1 MRQTSRYR
9 SAMEALAM
17 TRGFATAGILA
28 LLTLTPNPGRGL
40 AAQQPGVGRITRI
53 AQIIGPD
60 EVVQVDT
67 TTSLVQIR
75 RGGGDWRSSRAR
87 QSLLVEDE
95 LMVLRFVD
103 AQLDLEHGDQSGVL
117 TFLPVLI
124 RRDGRPVSGLYEDT
138 GRPDT
143 AAYVMRP
150 DPSRRGDVAVEIE
163 RGSLVVEWNDGILS
177 VFAAGDTI
185 VIPST
190 RVAVTVLPGGDEAF
204 VFVESGT
211 VTIAS
216 QGLEVAAGE
225 EAHLG
230 RGMTPEKRGLER
242 GEARAREYN
251 DAVRYAHNEVWAGPK
266 PFWAQ
271 PAFFIPAGALAVA
284 GAAFVVADLGGDEGD
299 DVLDGF
305 VIIRIPF

>member
-1 MRQTSRYR
+1 MRHASRSR
-9 SAMEALAM
+9 LARRRLSTPRAFATVVPLAVLALA
-17 TRGFATAGILA
+17 
-28 LLTLTPNPGRGL
+28 PHPGRGL
-40 AAQQPGVGRITRI
+40 AAQEPGIGRITRI

-60 EVVQVDT
+60 EVVSVDT
-67 TTSLVQIR
+67 TTSLVQVR
-75 RGGGDWRSSRAR
+75 RGGGDWRNSRAR

-95 LMVLRFVD
+95 LRVLRFVD

-150 DPSRRGDVAVEIE
+150 DPARRGDVAVEIE

-211 VTIAS
+211 VTIPARGFEIS
-216 QGLEVAAGE
+216 AGE
-225 EAHLG
+225 EAHLR
-230 RGMTPEKRGLER
+230 RGMTPEKSSLQRR
-242 GEARAREYN
+242 EARIRDYN
-251 DAVRYAHNEVWAGPK
+251 DAMRYAHNEVWAGPK

-271 PAFFIPAGALAVA
+271 PAFFVPAGALAVA
-284 GAAFVVADLGGDEGD
+284 GAAVLIAGGGGDDEG
-299 DVLDGF
+299 LQGF